1 MIETLSSFVLATFI
15 LSISPGTDNIFVLT
29 QSLVNG
35 KKYGLIIV
43 LGLMTGCLI
52 HTSLVA
58 FGLSAII
65 QQNETLFFCIK
76 LLGALYLLYLAYQV
90 FKSETK
96 ITIRGDKSSKKTM
109 TQLFRTGFL
118 MNVLNPKVT
127 IFFLAFFPEF
137 LFSERLS
144 IIFQFYILGFLFI
157 AVSMITFSMIA
168 FLSGSIA
175 NYLKEQSRFE
185 LYMKW
190 LQIVVFIAISIV
202 ILLP

>member
-15 LSISPGTDNIFVLT
+15 LSISPGPDNIFVLT
-29 QSLVNG
+29 QSLANG
-35 KKYGLIIV
+35 KKSGLAIV

-65 QQNETLFFCIK
+65 QQNETLFFGIK

-90 FKSETK
+90 FKSDTK
-96 ITIRGDKSSKKTM
+96 ITMRKEKSSKKTM

-137 LFSERLS
+137 LFSEKLS
-144 IIFQFYILGFLFI
+144 IVIQFYILGLLFI
-157 AVSMITFSMIA
+157 IVSMVTFSMIA
-168 FLSGSIA
+168 FLSGSITR
-175 NYLKEQSRFE
+175 YLNQQSRFQGY
-185 LYMKW
+185 LKW
-190 LQIVVFIAISIV
+190 LQIIVFTAISIV

>member
-15 LSISPGTDNIFVLT
+15 LSISPGPDNIFVLT

-58 FGLSAII
+58 FGLSTII

-90 FKSETK
+90 FKSDTK
-96 ITIRGDKSSKKTM
+96 IIIKENKSSKKTM

-157 AVSMITFSMIA
+157 AISMITFSMIA

-175 NYLKEQSRFE
+175 NYLKQQSRFE

-190 LQIVVFIAISIV
+190 LQIVVFTAISIV